1 MDDSGDEPLPA
12 SAGHDRN
19 DSDDAVRRCGRAYPP
34 DLARWVTA
42 HWPAESPLSLSPEL
56 LHEALSVA
64 YQASMMTEERRPTR
78 FRLLLTPA
86 ASLPLDGEANRGVLP
101 LRFDRSRPFNADE
114 LRRLAPSTPF
124 ETSLIGA
131 DEEGGA
137 LRIWGIAHSGPAW
150 LAPTWG
156 GRDPGSNWTLDPIV
170 HVNGPGQIAVR
181 RAGALVGALER
192 GALVDAAI
200 DVFESAWLP
209 AMFMREREEVR
220 VWHGAA
226 QAGRTTPTAVEHS
239 LIGRISQHMLRRCIQ
254 LVRGARHGGLL
265 LVQDVEDGVVD
276 SLRLKYRFAQHE
288 PTRRYRA
295 LLLRLLEAL
304 ADSTNKPSIGWSDF
318 VTSASAELER
328 LEQAVFEWSR
338 VVANLDG
345 AVVVDKRFALV
356 GFGAE
361 VSAELPTPSRV
372 WRALDREGSRRRPE
386 DVEAV
391 GTRHRAGYRFVNDHP
406 GGLAIVV
413 SNDGGV
419 TFVANRGGE
428 VVYWEQSS
436 RP

>member
-1 MDDSGDEPLPA
+1 M
-12 SAGHDRN
+12 N
-19 DSDDAVRRCGRAYPP
+19 DGDDANRRCERAYPP
-34 DLARWVTA
+34 DLTRWVTA
-42 HWPAESPLSLSPEL
+42 HWPAEEPLSLSAEL

-64 YQASMMTEERRPTR
+64 FQASMMTEEKRPTR

-86 ASLPLDGEANRGVLP
+86 GALPLDGEPNHGVLP

-131 DEEGGA
+131 HEEGGA

-181 RAGALVGALER
+181 RAGVLVGALER
-192 GALVDAAI
+192 GALVDATI

-209 AMFMREREEVR
+209 AMFVREREEVR
-220 VWHGAA
+220 VRHGAG
-226 QAGRTTPTAVEHS
+226 QEGRAVPTSVDHS
-239 LIGRISQHMLRRCIQ
+239 LIGLISQHMIRRCIQ

-265 LVQDVEDGVVD
+265 LFHDLVPADGAVYG
-276 SLRLKYRFAQHE
+276 LRLKYRFAQDE
-288 PTRRYRA
+288 PTRRYRV

-304 ADSTNKPSIGWSDF
+304 ADSTSKPSIDWSDF
-318 VTSASAELER
+318 VTSASADLER

-338 VVANLDG
+338 VVANLAAIDG

-372 WRALDREGSRRRPE
+372 WRALDSEGSRRRAE
-386 DVEAV
+386 DIEAV
-391 GTRHRAGYRFVNDHP
+391 GTRHRAGYRFVHDHP
-406 GGLAIVV
+406 SGLAIVV
-413 SNDGGV
+413 SHDGGV
-419 TFVANRGGE
+419 TFVANRDGE
-428 VVYWEQSS
+428 VVYWEQTS